1 MDRKAQG
8 AHLQIR
14 QNKALAL
21 SIRGYSPPEIRK
33 MLGYA
38 SDKGVRYA
46 IRKAAAR
53 QSAAPVE
60 EARNVERI
68 RLQFL
73 NKLVIAEAVDPTE
86 FSDAKV
92 KAVKVAVDISQR
104 MSGLLGL
111 DMTQTDNDDND
122 VDTWL
127 LHITGT
133 EMYDGVELDEEEE
146 NLDVNSLELDQDEEE
161 LDE

>member
-1 MDRKAQG
+1 MERKANGTAMQ
-8 AHLQIR
+8 AR

-38 SDKGVRYA
+38 SDHGVRMA
-46 IRKAAAR
+46 IRKAAKR
-53 QSAAPVE
+53 QAAAPVE

-73 NKLVIAEAVDPTE
+73 NKLVIAEAISPTE

-104 MSGLLGL
+104 MSGLMGL
-111 DMTQTDNDDND
+111 DMQSTDDDSND
-122 VDTWL
+122 VDMWL
-127 LHITGT
+127 QHISGA

-146 NLDVNSLELDQDEEE
+146 DLEPDDLELDEEE
-161 LDE
+161 EGME